1 VENKNSD
8 MTKEEI
14 LRKHLQKNEH
24 HSDKLPDMF
33 TRFLIYDAMDE
44 YAQQQ
49 LKILNMPVVSNN
61 EVVVCDN
68 CGCQPTVIYLTTSG
82 RFCEK
87 CKP

>member
-1 VENKNSD
+1 

-14 LRKHLQKNEH
+14 LRKHLQENEH

-49 LKILNMPVVSNN
+49 LKILNIPVVVGRSEQLCLACNK
-61 EVVVCDN
+61 EPATHGIGQTKTVC
-68 CGCQPTVIYLTTSG
+68 G
-82 RFCEK
+82 K
-87 CKP
+87 CWNTIVS